1 MASNHPCNTKRE
13 TVMKANRILYV
24 AKEVVPFTA
33 STVMSETC
41 RHLPQAIQEMG
52 HEIRTFMPKWGCINE
67 RRNQLHEVIRL
78 SGMNLIINDTDHPL
92 IIKVA
97 SLQMARMQVYFIDN
111 DDYFSRIRLDDPE
124 LRSASFKDNDERTI
138 FFARG
143 VLETMKKLRWYPDV
157 IHLHG
162 WVGMIVG
169 LYAKVLFK
177 DEPAYRN
184 SRIIV
189 SLYADDD
196 FDALFCDDF
205 FERLRTKAM
214 PEFDTEGIN
223 TPMNSTELFK
233 LAIKYSDGVI
243 VNAPSGYDQQALDYA
258 RQIGKPIL
266 DYPGEENYYNACH
279 QFYELICGGNEE
291 EEEEESFII
300 PRKK

>member
-1 MASNHPCNTKRE
+1 
-13 TVMKANRILYV
+13 
-24 AKEVVPFTA
+24 
-33 STVMSETC
+33 
-41 RHLPQAIQEMG
+41 
-52 HEIRTFMPKWGCINE
+52 
-67 RRNQLHEVIRL
+67 
-78 SGMNLIINDTDHPL
+78 
-92 IIKVA
+92 
-97 SLQMARMQVYFIDN
+97 MARMQVYFIYN